1 MDDLKKL
8 LSIFQLQP
16 NFTFE
21 ELKVSYKKLI
31 LKHHPDKTQDI
42 KATVSFQRI
51 TEAFRTLH
59 HLYELRQA
67 EKTHFDLSQ
76 QYKTNQSSPPPA
88 PAPTPTPPPPVPPPS
103 SKNFNVKVFNELYD
117 SNRLETPYD
126 TGYEDWKKQEVNPK
140 EIHNNS
146 IVKYQEPQA
155 LVSSKSLKFQELGVS
170 RIKDFSSVT
179 PPSNHSLNYMDF
191 RVAHTTDKLLD
202 DQIVKQRKEYKSVQD
217 LEQERSK
224 VAFTMN
230 DEELRAYVKKN
241 KREELME
248 QQRIQN
254 MMKQDKQIEA
264 HHQKVTNLLG
274 YFTKQ

>member
-8 LSIFQLQP
+8 LSIFNLQP
-16 NFTFE
+16 NFSLE

-31 LKHHPDKTQDI
+31 LKHHPDKSQDLTSSVTF
-42 KATVSFQRI
+42 KRI
-51 TEAFRTLH
+51 TDAFRTLH

-67 EKTHFDLSQ
+67 EKSHFDLSQ
-76 QYKTNQSSPPPA
+76 QYKSAPNQTAPSPPP
-88 PAPTPTPPPPVPPPS
+88 PPQPPS

-126 TGYEDWKKQEVNPK
+126 GGYEDWKRQEVNPK
-140 EIHNNS
+140 ETYNNS

-155 LVSSKSLKFQELGVS
+155 LVSTKSLKFQELGVS
-170 RIKDFSSVT
+170 RVKDFGST
-179 PPSNHSLNYMDF
+179 APPSNHSLNYMDF
-191 RVAHTTDKLLD
+191 RVAHTTDKLID
-202 DQIVKQRKEYKSVQD
+202 DHIVKQRKEYKSIQD

-230 DEELRAYVKKN
+230 DDELRAYVKKK

-248 QQRIQN
+248 QHRIQA
-254 MMKQDKQIEA
+254 MMNQDKRIEE
-264 HHQKVTNLLG
+264 HHQKITNLLG